1 MNDADPRL
9 RRRAVLLLL
18 LANVYW
24 GLSFPLI
31 KAITALNHLLVPE
44 AGTWFLAAAA
54 LAPRFLLAGVI
65 MVIFQRGALVR
76 PSRRELEQGLGI
88 AVFASAGSLLQ
99 TDGLQFTAATT
110 SSFLTQFTAIVIPTW
125 LAVRHWRN
133 PGFVVWTACL
143 LVLAGAAIL
152 GRLDLR
158 TFRMGRG
165 EVETVLCAFFFAAQI
180 LWLERPAFAGN
191 RVEVMT
197 LVMFGAEAA
206 LFTALG
212 AGTAP
217 RAEALLAPWRSPAW
231 LGLTL
236 ALAVVCT
243 FGAFMIM
250 NRWHPRI
257 SSTQAGLIYA
267 IEPLFASHFALFVP
281 GLYSAWSGIDYP
293 DERATWTL
301 VAGGG
306 LITLANVLVPLGTRG
321 APDGPKPS

>member
-1 MNDADPRL
+1 MSDADPRL

-54 LAPRFLLAGVI
+54 LAPRYLLAAAIVAA
-65 MVIFQRGALVR
+65 FQRGALAR

-88 AVFASAGSLLQ
+88 AAFASVGSLLQ
-99 TDGLQFTAATT
+99 TDGLQFTTATA

-125 LAVRHWRN
+125 LAVRHRRN
-133 PGFVVWTACL
+133 PGLVVWAACL
-143 LVLAGAAIL
+143 LVLVGAAIL

-158 TFRMGRG
+158 TLRMGRG
-165 EVETVLCAFFFAAQI
+165 EVETVGCAFFFAAQI

-191 RVEVMT
+191 RVAVMT
-197 LVMFGAEAA
+197 LVMFGAEAV
-206 LFTALG
+206 LFTALA

-236 ALAVVCT
+236 MLAIVCT
-243 FGAFMIM
+243 VAAFTIM
-250 NRWHPRI
+250 NRWQPRI
-257 SSTQAGLIYA
+257 PSTQAGLIYA
-267 IEPLFASHFALFVP
+267 IEPLFASLFALFVP
-281 GLYSAWSGIDYP
+281 GLFSAWAGIHYANEHAD
-293 DERATWTL
+293 WTL
-301 VAGGG
+301 VLGGG
-306 LITLANVLVPLGTRG
+306 LITVANVVVPLATRRRP
-321 APDGPKPS
+321 AGPKG